1 MNQNYREE
9 DKISE
14 LRKDLGRLQK
24 SLDRVK
30 RRLEDY
36 DNDPD
41 CDPTEVTKF
50 IYEKDQIVKM
60 IDEKTR
66 DLRAEEHK
74 QQTSPGDEEQRR
86 LKSNFDKKNNSYSG
100 IRSSYMK

>member
-9 DKISE
+9 DKVSE
-14 LRKDLGRLQK
+14 LRQDLKRLQK

-30 RRLEDY
+30 SRLQDY

-41 CDPTEVTKF
+41 CDPTDVTRF
-50 IYEKDQIVKM
+50 IYEKDQIVKL
-60 IDEKTR
+60 IDEKSR

-74 QQTSPGDEEQRR
+74 QQNQPGDDEQRR
-86 LKSNFDKKNNSYSG
+86 QKNNFDKKNNSYSG